1 MKRILFS
8 LIGIILIFITQIWI
22 TPILQSNTTNYPD
35 SHGIREFVKET
46 VGIEIPESAEILE
59 FEQNEKRFQLK
70 CDGFKG
76 SRTVLRENISESYV
90 IGRNQPQTIRDL
102 IIVSVYKLPVQCKW
116 LGTDIT
122 DENLICY
129 YYRQESGN
137 VLHETA
143 AYVTRENGKE
153 YIYLIFK

>member
-22 TPILQSNTTNYPD
+22 TPILKRQTTNHPD
-35 SHGIREFVKET
+35 NQSIRELVKET

-59 FEQNEKRFQLK
+59 FEQNGKRFQLK
-70 CDGFKG
+70 CGDFKN
-76 SRTVLRENISESYV
+76 SRTVLRENISESYA
-90 IGRNQPQTIRDL
+90 IGRNQPQIYDL
-102 IIVSVYKLPVQCKW
+102 IIDSVYTLPVYSKW
-116 LGTDIT
+116 FGSDIT

-129 YYRQESGN
+129 YYKQESGN

-143 AYVTRENGKE
+143 AYVTEEKGKE
-153 YIYLIFK
+153 YVYLIFK